1 MQSEKEFQNN
11 SNTMNAIINRLN
23 SLPCNAQ
30 SEVLDFVEFLKIRQ
44 MQQEVNRVEDKIWS
58 DFSLLSAMKGME
70 EEESAYTSA
79 DIIEPCND

>member
-1 MQSEKEFQNN
+1 MQSEKVIQNN
-11 SNTMNAIINRLN
+11 ASTINAIITLLD

-44 MQQEVNRVEDKIWS
+44 MQQEVNRAEDKIWS

-70 EEESAYTSA
+70 EEESTYTSA

>member
-30 SEVLDFVEFLKIRQ
+30 SEVLDFVEFLKILQ
-44 MQQEVNRVEDKIWS
+44 MQEECNRDEYNIWS
-58 DFSLLSAMKGME
+58 DFSLLSAMKGMK
-70 EEESAYTSA
+70 EEESTYTSA